1 MARAFILVIDSL
13 GVGSA
18 PDAAQFGDLGANTL
32 LHIAQRCAAGLADGD
47 GRKGPL
53 QIPNLTALGLGHALE
68 LACGE
73 PLLVAPV
80 PLTGAWAVAKELSA
94 GKDTPSGHLEMAG
107 VPVEQ
112 QWGMFPSKADGTCF
126 PPDLLS
132 RIAQRTA
139 VPGWLGDCHGSG
151 TEIIARLGEEHMAS
165 GKPIFYTS
173 ADSVFQVACHEGTF
187 GLDELY
193 ALCAIIRTEI
203 DPLRIGRVIARPFR
217 GTCAADFS
225 RTDNRRDYTMPPP
238 SPTVLDRLVE
248 AGGTVISIGKIA
260 DIFAHQGISRAVKA
274 YGTTALFDA
283 TVRQVDDA
291 PDNSIVMTNFVDFD
305 QNFGHRRNVLGYAR
319 ELELFDR
326 RLPELL
332 ANLRLED
339 LLVITADHGCDPTWE
354 GTDHTREFVPQLVWG
369 RQIEPRSL
377 GMRESFADV
386 GQTVARW
393 LGLPQMPHGVAY
405 F

>member
-13 GVGSA
+13 GIGSA
-18 PDAAQFGDLGANTL
+18 PDASDFGDLGANTL
-32 LHIAQRCAAGLADGD
+32 LHIAQRCAMGLADGG

-53 QIPNLTALGLGHALE
+53 KIPNLTALGLGHASA
-68 LACGE
+68 LASGE
-73 PLLVAPV
+73 PLPVDPV
-80 PLTGAWAVAKELSA
+80 PLTGAWAVAKERSA
-94 GKDTPSGHLEMAG
+94 GKDTPSGHWEIAG

-112 QWGMFPSKADGTCF
+112 PWGMFPPRADGTCF
-126 PPDLLS
+126 PPELLV
-132 RIAQRTA
+132 RIAQLA
-139 VPGWLGDCHGSG
+139 ALPGWLGDCRGSG
-151 TEIIARLGEEHMAS
+151 TEIIAKLGEEHMAS

-173 ADSVFQVACHEGTF
+173 ADSVFQVACHEDTF
-187 GLDELY
+187 GLVELY
-193 ALCAIIRTEI
+193 ALCATVRTEL

-217 GTCAADFS
+217 GTCAADFI

-238 SPTVLDRLVE
+238 SATVLDRLVA

-274 YGTTALFDA
+274 FGTTALFDA

-305 QNFGHRRNVLGYAR
+305 QNFGHRRNVPGYAR
-319 ELELFDR
+319 ELELFDQ

-332 ANLRLED
+332 ARLRSDD
-339 LLVITADHGCDPTWE
+339 LLIITADHGCDPTWK
-354 GTDHTREFVPQLVWG
+354 GTDHTRELVPQLVWG
-369 RQIEPRSL
+369 HQIEPRSF

-386 GQTVARW
+386 GQTVSRW
-393 LGLPQMPHGVAY
+393 LGLPKMPHGLAY